1 MLSLKKKLKNYALIL
16 PLVSFALLQQTLF
29 AQVVSDTPLVKKNFI
44 YTISNSETATLLGY
58 KGSSRTLTLPAT
70 LDGYQVTSIAERAF
84 INQST
89 LRSVIIPSG
98 ITNIGNAAFAAC
110 ANLKNI
116 EVNPENPSY
125 TSVDGVLFS
134 KDLKTLIQCP
144 GSRKGIYNIPE
155 GTEMLDANSF
165 LFCQKLQFISIP
177 EGVTSIGN
185 NAFESTLIPYIEFP
199 ESLNTLGHNIFLSCD
214 NLKII
219 CAPKNCKAVVNAK
232 VIGEGEKVNISL
244 WEYNEND
251 SIIAL
256 EGYTAGDA
264 FEIKEKN
271 LILKDAE
278 LLSDQQGIIYSVK
291 NGKEVS
297 VVGYKYKYPSGRG
310 KKMKASRVRHV
321 SKGLVI
327 PTILEGYPVTKIEE
341 HAFFCADKLEGI
353 AIPSTVTSIENSA
366 FMYCSSITNIVIPQS
381 VTNIGYGAFRHCNNM
396 TNIILGKN
404 ILNLGDYAFDGCSNL
419 ISVDVPNSILCIK
432 EGVFKNCANLQSVH
446 TGNSLTNIGKVA
458 FEGCTNLRSMTIHE
472 NLLTLEETF
481 ETCASLEYFNVN
493 PNNPVYSS
501 RDGVL
506 LDHDQTKIIRFPR
519 SIKDT
524 YYDIENEEFISNYI
538 IPMTV
543 TNIGT
548 FAFSRCHTLTNI
560 VIPDS
565 VHKIEPYAFYM
576 CTNLQQAIIPGSI
589 TAIPPGAFSR
599 CSSLQSVEM
608 GSGIEHIYSSAFSSC
623 KSLSKLYFC
632 GDAPKNSD
640 GFIDD
645 WHKITIFYQDG
656 TKGWDDFA
664 WRDKSKRI
672 WRKISA
678 IIDEKEEPTD
688 KEAVLGESANKSNVD
703 PSKGEDDKEEGE
715 VVEEEGEE
723 LEEGEEVEDDDDDGE
738 TEKSQ

>member
-1 MLSLKKKLKNYALIL
+1 MITTLMFSLKKKLRNYALIL
-16 PLVSFALLQQTLF
+16 SLVSFAILQQALF
-29 AQVVSDTPLVKKNFI
+29 AQVVSDTPLLKKNFI
-44 YTISNSETATLLGY
+44 YTISNDETATLLGY
-58 KGSSRTLTLPAT
+58 KGSSRNLALPVT

-89 LRSVIIPSG
+89 LRSVIIPAG

-116 EVNPENPSY
+116 EVDPENPSY

-134 KDLKTLIQCP
+134 KDLKTLMQCP
-144 GSRKGIYNIPE
+144 ASRNGIYNIPE
-155 GTEMLDANSF
+155 GTEVLGANSF
-165 LFCQKLQFISIP
+165 LFCQKLQLISIP
-177 EGVTSIGN
+177 EGVTHIGN
-185 NAFESTLIPYIEFP
+185 NAFENTLIPYIEFP

-219 CAPKNCKAVVNAK
+219 CAPRNCKAVVNAK

-244 WEYNEND
+244 WEYDENG
-251 SIIAL
+251 SLIAL

-264 FEIKEKN
+264 FEIKDKN

-310 KKMKASRVRHV
+310 KKMKNSRVRHV

-366 FMYCSSITNIVIPQS
+366 FMYCSSITNI
-381 VTNIGYGAFRHCNNM
+381 GYGAFRHCNKM
-396 TNIILGKN
+396 TNIILGEN

-432 EGVFKNCANLQSVH
+432 EGVFRNCANLQSVH

-481 ETCASLEYFNVN
+481 ETCASLEYFSVN

-506 LDHDQTKIIRFPR
+506 LDHEQTKIIRFPR
-519 SIKDT
+519 SMKDT
-524 YYDIENEEFISNYI
+524 YYDIENEEIISDYT

-576 CTNLQQAIIPGSI
+576 CTNLQQAVIPGSI

-599 CSSLQSVEM
+599 CPSLQSVEM
-608 GSGIEHIYSSAFSSC
+608 GAGIEHIYSSAFSSC
-623 KSLSKLYFC
+623 RNLSKLYFC

-664 WRDKSKRI
+664 WRDKSRRI
-672 WRKISA
+672 WRKTSTSTDI
-678 IIDEKEEPTD
+678 KEEKAETAS
-688 KEAVLGESANKSNVD
+688 EESPDSSDED
-703 PSKGEDDKEEGE
+703 PVEEPVKEE
-715 VVEEEGEE
+715 
-723 LEEGEEVEDDDDDGE
+723 
-738 TEKSQ
+738 EKQ

>member
-1 MLSLKKKLKNYALIL
+1 M
-16 PLVSFALLQQTLF
+16 
-29 AQVVSDTPLVKKNFI
+29 
-44 YTISNSETATLLGY
+44 
-58 KGSSRTLTLPAT
+58 
-70 LDGYQVTSIAERAF
+70 
-84 INQST
+84 
-89 LRSVIIPSG
+89 
-98 ITNIGNAAFAAC
+98 
-110 ANLKNI
+110 
-116 EVNPENPSY
+116 
-125 TSVDGVLFS
+125 
-134 KDLKTLIQCP
+134 
-144 GSRKGIYNIPE
+144 
-155 GTEMLDANSF
+155 DANSF

-199 ESLNTLGHNIFLSCD
+199 ESLNALGHNIFLSCD

-219 CAPKNCKAVVNAK
+219 CAPRNCEAVVNAK

-244 WEYNEND
+244 WEYDENG
-251 SIIAL
+251 SIIAM

-264 FEIKEKN
+264 FEIKDKN
-271 LILKDAE
+271 LILKDDE

-297 VVGYKYKYPSGRG
+297 IVGYKYKYPSGRG
-310 KKMKASRVRHV
+310 KKKKTSRVRHA

-341 HAFFCADKLEGI
+341 HAFFCADKLES
-353 AIPSTVTSIENSA
+353 IPSTVTSIENSA
-366 FMYCSSITNIVIPQS
+366 FMYCSALTNIVIPQS
-381 VTNIGYGAFRHCNNM
+381 VTNIGYGAFRHCNSM
-396 TNIILGKN
+396 TNIILGEN

-419 ISVDVPNSILCIK
+419 LSVDVPNSILSIK

-446 TGNSLTNIGKVA
+446 TGSSLTNIGKVA
-458 FEGCTNLRSMTIHE
+458 FEGCTNLKSMTIHE
-472 NLLTLEETF
+472 NLLTMEETF

-519 SIKDT
+519 SKKET
-524 YYDIENEEFISNYI
+524 VYNIENEEIISNYI

-548 FAFSRCHTLTNI
+548 FAFSRCYSLTNI

-589 TAIPPGAFSR
+589 SAIPPGAFSR

-664 WRDKSKRI
+664 WQDKSKRT
-672 WRKISA
+672 WRKIST
-678 IIDEKEEPTD
+678 ITDIREEKSETAEESSD
-688 KEAVLGESANKSNVD
+688 RSND
-703 PSKGEDDKEEGE
+703 PAD
-715 VVEEEGEE
+715 EEEN
-723 LEEGEEVEDDDDDGE
+723 
-738 TEKSQ
+738 Q

>member
-1 MLSLKKKLKNYALIL
+1 MMTTLMNSLKKKLTNYVFIL
-16 PLVSFALLQQTLF
+16 LLVSFALLQQTLF
-29 AQVVSDTPLVKKNFI
+29 AQIVPGTPLLKKNFV
-44 YTISNSETATLLGY
+44 YTISNNETAILLGY
-58 KGSSRTLTLPAT
+58 KGSRKILSLPAT
-70 LDGYQVTSIAERAF
+70 LDGYKVTSIAERAF
-84 INQST
+84 INQPT
-89 LRSVIIPSG
+89 LKSVIIPPG

-110 ANLKNI
+110 ANLNSI
-116 EVNPENPSY
+116 EVDPENPSY

-144 GSRKGIYNIPE
+144 ASKKGVYNIPS
-155 GTEMLDANSF
+155 GTEILDANSF
-165 LFCQKLQFISIP
+165 LFCQKLQLISIP
-177 EGVTSIGN
+177 EGVTYIGN

-199 ESLNTLGHNIFLSCD
+199 ESLNALGHNIFLSCD

-244 WEYNEND
+244 WEYDEND
-251 SIIAL
+251 SLIAL
-256 EGYTAGDA
+256 EGYTANDA
-264 FEIKEKN
+264 FEIKDEN

-297 VVGYKYKYPSGRG
+297 IVGYMYKYPSGRG
-310 KKMKASRVRHV
+310 KKMKNSRVRHV

-396 TNIILGKN
+396 TNIILGEN

-419 ISVDVPNSILCIK
+419 ISVDVPNSILSIK

-458 FEGCTNLRSMTIHE
+458 FEGCTNLKNMTIHE

-519 SIKDT
+519 LKRDT
-524 YYDIENEEFISNYI
+524 FYDIENEEIISGYT

-548 FAFSRCHTLTNI
+548 FAFSRCQTLTNI

-608 GSGIEHIYSSAFSSC
+608 GAGIEHIYSSAFSSC
-623 KSLSKLYFC
+623 RNLSKLYFC
-632 GDAPKNSD
+632 GNAPKNSD
-640 GFIDD
+640 RFIDD
-645 WHKITIFYQDG
+645 WHKITIFYQDH
-656 TKGWDDFA
+656 TTGWDDYA
-664 WRDKSKRI
+664 WRDKSKRT
-672 WRKISA
+672 WRKASENSDIKEEKSETTFEESSNSLE
-678 IIDEKEEPTD
+678 DDNPEKEE
-688 KEAVLGESANKSNVD
+688 
-703 PSKGEDDKEEGE
+703 
-715 VVEEEGEE
+715 
-723 LEEGEEVEDDDDDGE
+723 
-738 TEKSQ
+738 EKQ